1 MADGAKRCAEQ
12 HRTVFLRPGFT
23 LLELLI
29 AITILGLL
37 LSGLAG
43 GIRLGTRAFERQA
56 TAIAERD
63 QIDATDRALRRLL
76 STIDPGS
83 PNNPP
88 KIEGTPT
95 SFKFTSDLPPG
106 VGLTIKRADL
116 VLSLTGKGSLVLK
129 YKQHFHD
136 MRTSP
141 EPEAKVVEI
150 LSGLDKI
157 ELSYFKAAEQANG
170 GSGWLAEWRDPIPP
184 DLIRLHLVFPKGDRR
199 HWPDLIV
206 APMLQQEQ
214 N

>member
-1 MADGAKRCAEQ
+1 MAEQ
-12 HRTVFLRPGFT
+12 IDYPILQRPGFT

-43 GIRLGTRAFERQA
+43 GIRLGTKAFERQA
-56 TAIAERD
+56 VAIAERD

-76 STIDPGS
+76 STIDPGT

-88 KIEGTPT
+88 KIEGTPN

-106 VGLTIKRADL
+106 VGLAVKRADL
-116 VLSLTGKGSLVLK
+116 VLSLNAKRSLILK

-136 MRTSP
+136 IRTA
-141 EPEAKVVEI
+141 PEAEAKSIEI

-157 ELSYFKAAEQANG
+157 EFSYFKAAEQANG
-170 GSGWLAEWRDPIPP
+170 GSGWLTEWRDPMPP